1 MRVKICGI
9 TRPGDAQVAAQAG
22 ADAVGL
28 VFWAQSKR
36 AVSVALA
43 QEICRV
49 LPPFV
54 SAVGLFVNPEPDWVE
69 TVVAQVPLDILQFH
83 GDESPVFC
91 ESWQRPYIKALRVES
106 AAQLRADM
114 ARYVSA
120 RALLLDAVHD
130 GQFGGTGAT
139 FDWEQVPADLAS
151 KVVLAGG
158 LDADNVASGIQLL
171 QPCAVDVSSGV
182 ESEPGIKDA
191 SKIQRFIQAA
201 RAAC

>member
-9 TRPGDAQVAAQAG
+9 TRPEDAQLAAQAG
-22 ADAVGL
+22 ADAIGL

-43 QEICRV
+43 QEICRA

-83 GDESPVFC
+83 GDESPAFC
-91 ESWQRPYIKALRVES
+91 ESWQRPYIKAFRVES

-114 ARYVSA
+114 ARYASA
-120 RALLLDAVHD
+120 RAVLLDAVHD

-139 FDWEQVPADLAS
+139 FDWEQVPADLAG

-158 LDADNVASGIQLL
+158 LNADNVASGIQAL

>member
-9 TRPGDAQVAAQAG
+9 TRPEDALAAAAAG
-22 ADAVGL
+22 ADAIGL
-28 VFWAQSKR
+28 VFWEKSKR
-36 AVSVALA
+36 AVTVTRA

-54 SAVGLFVNPEPDWVE
+54 SAVGLFVNPEADWVDKV
-69 TVVAQVPLDILQFH
+69 TSQVPLDVLQFH
-83 GDESPVFC
+83 GEESPAFC
-91 ESWQRPYIKALRVES
+91 QRWQRPYIKALPVTN

-114 ARYVSA
+114 ARYASA

-139 FDWEQVPADLAS
+139 FDWDQVPADLAG

-158 LDADNVASGIQLL
+158 LHADNVADGIRAVK
-171 QPCAVDVSSGV
+171 PSAVDVSSGV
-182 ESEPGIKDA
+182 ESEPGVKDP

-201 RAAC
+201 RAA

>member
-1 MRVKICGI
+1 MRVKICGV
-9 TRPGDAQVAAQAG
+9 TRPEDAQAAAQAG
-22 ADAVGL
+22 ADAIGL

-36 AVSVALA
+36 AVSVELA

-54 SAVGLFVNPEPDWVE
+54 SAVGLFVNPTDDWVE
-69 TVVAQVPLDILQFH
+69 TVVAKVPLDILQFH
-83 GDESPVFC
+83 GDESPAFC
-91 ESWQRPYIKALRVES
+91 EHWQRPYIKALRVQS

-114 ARYVSA
+114 TRYPSA

-130 GQFGGTGAT
+130 GQFGGTGAR
-139 FDWEQVPADLAS
+139 FDWSQVPADLAG

-158 LDADNVASGIQLL
+158 LDADNVALGIQTIH
-171 QPCAVDVSSGV
+171 PCAVDVSSGV
-182 ESEPGIKDA
+182 ESEPGVKDP

-201 RAAC
+201 RAAY

>member
-9 TRPGDAQVAAQAG
+9 TRPEDALAAAAAG
-22 ADAVGL
+22 ADAIGL
-28 VFWAQSKR
+28 VFWEKSKR
-36 AVSVALA
+36 AVTVTRA

-54 SAVGLFVNPEPDWVE
+54 SAVGLFVNPEADWVDKV
-69 TVVAQVPLDILQFH
+69 TSQVPLDVLQFH
-83 GDESPVFC
+83 GEESPAFC
-91 ESWQRPYIKALRVES
+91 QRWQRPYIKALPVTI

-114 ARYVSA
+114 ARYASA

-139 FDWEQVPADLAS
+139 FDWDQVPADLAG
-151 KVVLAGG
+151 KVILAGG
-158 LDADNVASGIQLL
+158 LHADNVADGIRAVK
-171 QPCAVDVSSGV
+171 PSAVDVSSGV
-182 ESEPGIKDA
+182 ESEPGVKDP

-201 RAAC
+201 RAA